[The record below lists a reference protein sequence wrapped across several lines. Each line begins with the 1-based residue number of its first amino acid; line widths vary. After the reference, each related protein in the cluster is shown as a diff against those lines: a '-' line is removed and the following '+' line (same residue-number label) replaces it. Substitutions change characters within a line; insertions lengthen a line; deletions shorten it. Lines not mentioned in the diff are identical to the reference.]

1 MKGVN
6 YSSKT
11 DDWKTFEKNNLAI
24 ALNILYIKE
33 KDIYPSSISK
43 HNSTRE
49 KKIILLIIPNKEKE
63 EWHYLVIKKL
73 SAWLPRIT
81 SKNKGGCL
89 NCIHSYRTGNKL
101 KSHEKKYKIKI
112 FVELLCHHKRI
123 IY

>member
-73 SAWLPRIT
+73 YA
-81 SKNKGGCL
+81 
-89 NCIHSYRTGNKL
+89 
-101 KSHEKKYKIKI
+101 
-112 FVELLCHHKRI
+112 
-123 IY
+123 

>member
-43 HNSTRE
+43 HNRE

-63 EWHYLVIKKL
+63 EWHYLV
-73 SAWLPRIT
+73 
-81 SKNKGGCL
+81 
-89 NCIHSYRTGNKL
+89 
-101 KSHEKKYKIKI
+101 
-112 FVELLCHHKRI
+112 
-123 IY
+123 